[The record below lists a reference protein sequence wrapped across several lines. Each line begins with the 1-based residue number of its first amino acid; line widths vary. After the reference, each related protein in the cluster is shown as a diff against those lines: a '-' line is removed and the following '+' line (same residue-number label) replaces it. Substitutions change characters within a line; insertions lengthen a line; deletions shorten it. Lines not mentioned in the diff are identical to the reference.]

1 MSVYVFI
8 TKDKLRIAPKGCK
21 YLLHSENDADFH
33 NIVVSY
39 LFNCLRVNGIAYVII
54 VIKLIINK
62 VGKSIIT
69 TGAQSFTGFPRFAVN
84 EEGPIK
90 NIINSNQTSLDS

>member
-8 TKDKLRIAPKGCK
+8 TEDKLRIAPKGCK
-21 YLLHSENDADFH
+21 YLLLSENDDNFH
-33 NIVVSY
+33 NIVVLY
-39 LFNCLRVNGIAYVII
+39 LFNCLRVNGTAYVII

-62 VGKSIIT
+62 VGKSRLT
-69 TGAQSFTGFPRFAVN
+69 AGARGFTGFPRFTVN

-90 NIINSNQTSLDS
+90 NIINSNWTNLDS

>member
-8 TKDKLRIAPKGCK
+8 TENKLRTAPNGCK
-21 YLLHSENDADFH
+21 YLLFSKNDVDFH

-39 LFNCLRVNGIAYVII
+39 LFNCLCVNGTAYVII

-62 VGKSIIT
+62 VGKSRLT
-69 TGAQSFTGFPRFAVN
+69 MGARGFTGFRRFTVN

-90 NIINSNQTSLDS
+90 NIINSNRTSLDS